1 MRTDQNIDFPFCHF
15 RKDLRLL
22 FGAAETGDHF
32 DAYWPVGETVAE
44 VVVMLL
50 REKGGRHQHR
60 HLLVVI
66 YRQESGAHRDFSF
79 PKANIAA
86 HQTIHCQRLTH
97 VTKHRINGLRLI
109 RRGFKREAVAEQ
121 LILLT
126 VVFKRE
132 ALFGGALCVDIQQ
145 FCRHITH
152 FFRRF
157 LPRA

>member
-1 MRTDQNIDFPFCHF
+1 MRTDQNIDFPFRHF
-15 RKDLRLL
+15 RKDLRLF
-22 FGAAETGDHF
+22 FGTAETGDHF

-66 YRQESGAHRDFSF
+66 YCQESGAHRDFSF
-79 PKANIAA
+79 PKANIAT

-97 VTKHRINGLRLI
+97 VAKHRINGLRLI

-126 VVFKRE
+126 IVFKRV
-132 ALFGGALCVDIQQ
+132 ALFGGALRVDIQQ